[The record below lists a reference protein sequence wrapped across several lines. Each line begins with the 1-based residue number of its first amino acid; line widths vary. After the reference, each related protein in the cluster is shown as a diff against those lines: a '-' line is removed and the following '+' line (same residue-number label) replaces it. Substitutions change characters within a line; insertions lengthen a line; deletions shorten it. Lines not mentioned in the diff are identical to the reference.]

1 MKKLSSRDN
10 SICVVYH
17 MTCPNSLSNCHTTLL
32 EQAPYQH
39 ALLSYLI
46 SNLCVSW
53 TLLCN
58 SFAPS
63 ILQQPVHTLHIG
75 YTFLCYTNDTC
86 IYTYY
91 ILARLHV
98 RVHSLILAKQEL
110 VNESKAVVVWDG
122 GVGEVLE
129 HESQELDLPLSRQL
143 SQVMKEVLDNTE
155 TTYDT

>member
-1 MKKLSSRDN
+1 MSKLSLQLPYNFVRAS
-10 SICVVYH
+10 
-17 MTCPNSLSNCHTTLL
+17 SLPACTFVILDLKLMCFMDPSL
-32 EQAPYQH
+32 QF
-39 ALLSYLI
+39 
-46 SNLCVSW
+46 LCSQ
-53 TLLCN
+53 T
-58 SFAPS
+58 S

-75 YTFLCYTNDTC
+75 YTFLCYTDDTC

-98 RVHSLILAKQEL
+98 RVRSLILAKQEL

-129 HESQELDLPLSRQL
+129 HESQELDLPLSGQL

>member
-1 MKKLSSRDN
+1 M
-10 SICVVYH
+10 
-17 MTCPNSLSNCHTTLL
+17 
-32 EQAPYQH
+32 
-39 ALLSYLI
+39 
-46 SNLCVSW
+46 
-53 TLLCN
+53 
-58 SFAPS
+58 
-63 ILQQPVHTLHIG
+63 
-75 YTFLCYTNDTC
+75 
-86 IYTYY
+86 
-91 ILARLHV
+91 